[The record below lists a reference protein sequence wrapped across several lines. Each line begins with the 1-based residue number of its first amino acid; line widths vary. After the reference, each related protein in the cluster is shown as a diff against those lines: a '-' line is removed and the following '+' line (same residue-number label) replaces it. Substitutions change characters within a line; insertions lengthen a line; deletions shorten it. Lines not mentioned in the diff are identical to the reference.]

1 MDDSE
6 SSPLDL
12 KALSLTVSFPGW
24 RKANSAFK
32 SWATK
37 MSLLHKP
44 TWQKAGIF
52 EAIMASTKGF
62 NKDTDLV
69 LGIAERWC
77 PDTNSF
83 LFPWGEA
90 TVTLEDVMVLL
101 GFSVLGSPVFAAVDG
116 SGEKSVRKLEKEW
129 LKIKKDNKVSFVT
142 QVTWMGRFM
151 DSGDELENAAFLGLW
166 LSYFVFPTR
175 YSHVDKAVLPI
186 ALHLSRG
193 TRIALAPAV
202 LAHLYAD
209 LTLLEDH
216 IRCFNMTTG
225 VNNKVELSSLFK
237 LVQVWTWERFRELRP
252 NNTNQ
257 LLRGD
262 PRLALWDEAKQ
273 KTMRSNVR
281 KMTKSNVREILANSK
296 MESFEWRPYTKAVK
310 NWKIPQ
316 FYPEKA
322 MWVPVGPYL
331 DEELIS
337 FARCIKASELVGVDS
352 TVEHYFP
359 NRVASQFGLLQDVPC
374 PVVNR
379 NNLSKEAAWEE
390 YNKSIYGL
398 TLYIPSRSAESC
410 FTPVFCEWWR
420 KGSPVIESSTP
431 RNIIRGD
438 DDDDTSEPVPS
449 GSKKRKSVRR
459 VCKKDVTHMDLYQT
473 QVPSEKE
480 EEDDRLTIGQV
491 MRSRKKNTA
500 AMCSSDE
507 NPPTVLPLKEVV
519 KKMGKEFP
527 EKFKR
532 SRYLRTPKH
541 VRSEVVESGR
551 SASRE
556 VPTNELFNK
565 EVVPFSEVVQKKR
578 KEFLEK
584 LRSRYLRTPTDVRS
598 EIADS
603 GGSASREVPL
613 NELFQKEEVVKRKR
627 EHLGDKRAREDGVRV
642 ASEAPG
648 KRNHR
653 REGEA
658 DNKGSWI
665 RQKIAYEDETVAT
678 LKIKQRS
685 EEEEE
690 ETGNKAGK
698 NMVLSSAKGN
708 NSSDLP
714 LGANGGVVDIAVS
727 RPKTRQKCDDD
738 VNELFQKEE
747 VMKRKRGHLGYKR
760 AREDDGESCMD
771 CYDNIIT
778 AEMVINREKSVGV
791 ASESLGKRN
800 SRRLERDDNNDS
812 WIRQKIAT
820 KDETV
825 AQREETGNKAGKSKV
840 LSSANGNNSSDPPL
854 SANEVVDIVVSRPKT
869 RNCDDE
875 VDVNGI
881 KAEKE
886 KMLVSGGTKE
896 PKCVIHED
904 GENQRS
910 NEKEDDGKS
919 LKQTNLAIDE
929 ISLSLEARMMNV
941 EKTLAKIREWKTIE
955 RNQLKNGISA

>member
-1 MDDSE
+1 MYDSE
-6 SSPLDL
+6 SSPPDL
-12 KALSLTVSFPGW
+12 KALSLSVSFPGW
-24 RKANSAFK
+24 RKATSAFK

-44 TWQKAGIF
+44 TWQKAGIL
-52 EAIMASTKGF
+52 EAVMASTKGF

-69 LGIAERWC
+69 LRMAERWC
-77 PDTNSF
+77 PDTNTF

-116 SGEKSVRKLEKEW
+116 SGEKTVGKLEKEW
-129 LKIKKDNKVSFVT
+129 VKIKKDNKVSFVT

-151 DSGDELENAAFLGLW
+151 DSGDELEVEVEHAAFLGLW

-175 YSHVDKAVLPI
+175 YCHVDKAVVGLLLP
-186 ALHLSRG
+186 
-193 TRIALAPAV
+193 LAPAV

-209 LTLLEDH
+209 LTLLKDH

-257 LLRGD
+257 LRQGD

-322 MWVPVGPYL
+322 MWVPVGPDDL
-331 DEELIS
+331 DEEFIS
-337 FARCIKASELVGVDS
+337 FARCIKVSELVGMDI
-352 TVEHYFP
+352 VEHYFP

-374 PVVNR
+374 HVNR
-379 NNLSKEAAWEE
+379 NNLFKEAAWDE
-390 YNKSIYGL
+390 YTKPMDGL
-398 TLYIPSRSAESC
+398 TLYIPSRSVISC
-410 FTPVFCEWWR
+410 FTSMFCEWWR
-420 KGSPVIESSTP
+420 KGSPVVESLTP
-431 RNIIRGD
+431 RNIIRGSD
-438 DDDDTSEPVPS
+438 HDTSEHVPS
-449 GSKKRKSVRR
+449 GSKKRKLVKR
-459 VCKKDVTHMDLYQT
+459 VCKKDETRMDLYQT
-473 QVPSEKE
+473 QVPSEKKQ
-480 EEDDRLTIGQV
+480 EDDSLTISQ
-491 MRSRKKNTA
+491 
-500 AMCSSDE
+500 
-507 NPPTVLPLKEVV
+507 
-519 KKMGKEFP
+519 MGKEFP

-532 SRYLRTPKH
+532 SRYLRTPTN
-541 VRSEVVESGR
+541 VRSEVVE

-584 LRSRYLRTPTDVRS
+584 LRSRYLRRPTIVES
-598 EIADS
+598 S
-603 GGSASREVPL
+603 GSASREVPL

-627 EHLGDKRAREDGVRV
+627 EHLGDKRAREDGVRD
-642 ASEAPG
+642 AAEAPG

-653 REGEA
+653 REA

-698 NMVLSSAKGN
+698 NMVLSSA
-708 NSSDLP
+708 
-714 LGANGGVVDIAVS
+714 
-727 RPKTRQKCDDD
+727 
-738 VNELFQKEE
+738 
-747 VMKRKRGHLGYKR
+747 
-760 AREDDGESCMD
+760 
-771 CYDNIIT
+771 
-778 AEMVINREKSVGV
+778 
-791 ASESLGKRN
+791 
-800 SRRLERDDNNDS
+800 
-812 WIRQKIAT
+812 
-820 KDETV
+820 
-825 AQREETGNKAGKSKV
+825 
-840 LSSANGNNSSDPPL
+840 NGNNSSDPPL
-854 SANEVVDIVVSRPKT
+854 GANGGVDIVVSRPKT

-886 KMLVSGGTKE
+886 KTIVAGGTKE
-896 PKCVIHED
+896 AKCVIHED

-910 NEKEDDGKS
+910 SEKEDDGKS

-929 ISLSLEARMMNV
+929 ISLSLEARMVKV

-955 RNQLKNGISA
+955 RNNQDKNGITA

>member
-1 MDDSE
+1 KRTHFFQKPCFTTSMYDSE
-6 SSPLDL
+6 SSPPDL
-12 KALSLTVSFPGW
+12 KALSLSVSFPGW
-24 RKANSAFK
+24 RKATSAFK

-44 TWQKAGIF
+44 TWQKAGIL
-52 EAIMASTKGF
+52 EAVMASTKGF

-69 LGIAERWC
+69 LGMAERWC
-77 PDTNSF
+77 PDTNTF

-116 SGEKSVRKLEKEW
+116 SGEKTVGKLEKEW
-129 LKIKKDNKVSFVT
+129 VKIKKDNKVSFVT

-151 DSGDELENAAFLGLW
+151 DSGDEREVEVEHAAFLGLW

-175 YSHVDKAVLPI
+175 YCHVDKAVLPI

-193 TRIALAPAV
+193 SRIALAPPV

-209 LTLLEDH
+209 LTLLKDH

-257 LLRGD
+257 LRQGD

-322 MWVPVGPYL
+322 MWVPVGPDL
-331 DEELIS
+331 DEEFIS
-337 FARCIKASELVGVDS
+337 FARCIKVSKLVGMDI
-352 TVEHYFP
+352 VEHYFP

-374 PVVNR
+374 HVNR
-379 NNLSKEAAWEE
+379 NNLFKEAAWDE
-390 YNKSIYGL
+390 YTKPMDGL
-398 TLYIPSRSAESC
+398 TLYIPSRSVISC
-410 FTPVFCEWWR
+410 FTSMFCEWWR
-420 KGSPVIESSTP
+420 KGSPVVESLTP
-431 RNIIRGD
+431 RNIIRGSD
-438 DDDDTSEPVPS
+438 HDTSEHVPS
-449 GSKKRKSVRR
+449 GSKKRKLVKR
-459 VCKKDVTHMDLYQT
+459 VCKKDETRMDLYQT
-473 QVPSEKE
+473 QVPSEKK
-480 EEDDRLTIGQV
+480 EEDDSLTISQV
-491 MRSRKKNTA
+491 MRLRKKNTA
-500 AMCSSDE
+500 AMCSS
-507 NPPTVLPLKEVV
+507 TVVPLREVV
-519 KKMGKEFP
+519 KNMGKEFP

-532 SRYLRTPKH
+532 SRYLRTPTN

-556 VPTNELFNK
+556 VPTNELFHK

-584 LRSRYLRTPTDVRS
+584 LRSRYLRRPTDVRS

-603 GGSASREVPL
+603 GGSASREVSL
-613 NELFQKEEVVKRKR
+613 NEFFQKEEVVKRKR
-627 EHLGDKRAREDGVRV
+627 EHLGDKRAREDGVRD

-653 REGEA
+653 REA

-690 ETGNKAGK
+690 TGNKAGK
-698 NMVLSSAKGN
+698 NM
-708 NSSDLP
+708 
-714 LGANGGVVDIAVS
+714 
-727 RPKTRQKCDDD
+727 
-738 VNELFQKEE
+738 
-747 VMKRKRGHLGYKR
+747 
-760 AREDDGESCMD
+760 
-771 CYDNIIT
+771 
-778 AEMVINREKSVGV
+778 
-791 ASESLGKRN
+791 
-800 SRRLERDDNNDS
+800 
-812 WIRQKIAT
+812 
-820 KDETV
+820 
-825 AQREETGNKAGKSKV
+825 V

-854 SANEVVDIVVSRPKT
+854 GANGGVDIVVSRPKT

-886 KMLVSGGTKE
+886 KTIYIVAGGTKE
-896 PKCVIHED
+896 AKCVIHED

-910 NEKEDDGKS
+910 SEKEDDGKS

-929 ISLSLEARMMNV
+929 ISLSLEARMVKV

-955 RNQLKNGISA
+955 RNNQDKNGITA